1 LVSLAA
7 PDDEAL
13 MNRDEPGLLQ
23 LATLVVWLGAAFFF
37 SAAVA
42 PALFAVLP
50 SRALAGDV
58 VGRLLPPLFY
68 SGIVVGL
75 LVMITQWRAND
86 GWTWRGREAAAFI
99 TVVSCSVAQLFIAP
113 KIERV
118 RAEIPG
124 AIEVLS
130 ANDPR
135 RVAFGRLHGASVAW
149 LGVAMLAA
157 LVAAIIA
164 GRSLNSSGRNIHSL

>member
-1 LVSLAA
+1 
-7 PDDEAL
+7 
-13 MNRDEPGLLQ
+13 MNRDEPELLQ
-23 LATLVVWLGAAFFF
+23 LSTLVAWLGAAFFF

-58 VGRLLPPLFY
+58 VGRLLPPIFY

-75 LVMITQWRAND
+75 FVMATQWRAND
-86 GWTWRGREAAAFI
+86 GWSWRGREAAAFI
-99 TVVSCSVAQLFIAP
+99 TVLSCSIAQLFIAP
-113 KIERV
+113 RIQRV

-124 AIEVLS
+124 PIEVL
-130 ANDPR
+130 ATDDPR

-157 LVAAIIA
+157 LVAAVIA
-164 GRSLNSSGRNIHSL
+164 GRRLRSSRRGIPSF

>member
-1 LVSLAA
+1 
-7 PDDEAL
+7 
-13 MNRDEPGLLQ
+13 MTRDEPELLQ
-23 LATLVVWLGAAFFF
+23 LSTLVVWLGAAFFF

-58 VGRLLPPLFY
+58 VGRLLPPIFY

-75 LVMITQWRAND
+75 LVMFTQWRANE
-86 GWTWRGREAAAFI
+86 GWSWRGREAAAFV
-99 TVVSCSVAQLFIAP
+99 TVVSCAVAQLFIAP
-113 KIERV
+113 RIQCV

-124 AIEVLS
+124 PIEIL
-130 ANDPR
+130 AADDPR
-135 RVAFGRLHGASVAW
+135 RLAFGRLHGISVAW

-157 LVAAIIA
+157 LIAAILA
-164 GRSLNSSGRNIHSL
+164 GRRLKPSRRDIPSF

>member
-1 LVSLAA
+1 
-7 PDDEAL
+7 
-13 MNRDEPGLLQ
+13 MNRDEPELLQ
-23 LATLVVWLGAAFFF
+23 LSTLVVWLGAAAFF
-37 SAAVA
+37 SIAVA

-58 VGRLLPPLFY
+58 VGRLLPPIFY

-75 LVMITQWRAND
+75 LVMLTQWRAND
-86 GWTWRGREAAAFI
+86 GWSWRGREAAAFV
-99 TVVSCSVAQLFIAP
+99 TVVSCAVAQFFIAP
-113 KIERV
+113 RILRV

-124 AIEVLS
+124 PIEVLS
-130 ANDPR
+130 PQDPR

-157 LVAAIIA
+157 LVAAVIA
-164 GRSLNSSGRNIHSL
+164 GRSLTSSRRESHSL

>member
-1 LVSLAA
+1 
-7 PDDEAL
+7 
-13 MNRDEPGLLQ
+13 MNRDEPELLQ
-23 LATLVVWLGAAFFF
+23 LSVLVVWLGAAFFF

-58 VGRLLPPLFY
+58 VGRLLPPIFY

-75 LVMITQWRAND
+75 LVMVTQWRAND
-86 GWTWRGREAAAFI
+86 GWRWRGREAAAFV
-99 TVVSCSVAQLFIAP
+99 TVLSCAIAQLFIAP
-113 KIERV
+113 RIQRV
-118 RAEIPG
+118 RDDIPG
-124 AIEVLS
+124 PIEVL
-130 ANDPR
+130 AINDPR

-157 LVAAIIA
+157 LVAAVVA
-164 GRSLNSSGRNIHSL
+164 GRRLNSSGRHVHSL

>member
-1 LVSLAA
+1 
-7 PDDEAL
+7 
-13 MNRDEPGLLQ
+13 MRRDEPELLQ
-23 LATLVVWLGAAFFF
+23 LSTLVVWLGASAFF
-37 SAAVA
+37 SIAVA

-58 VGRLLPPLFY
+58 VGRLLPPIYY

-75 LVMITQWRAND
+75 FVMVTQWRAND
-86 GWTWRGREAAAFI
+86 GWSWRGREAAAFV
-99 TVVSCSVAQLFIAP
+99 TVLSCAVAQLFIAP
-113 KIERV
+113 RILRV

-124 AIEVLS
+124 PIEALS
-130 ANDPR
+130 ADDPR
-135 RVAFGRLHGASVAW
+135 RVAFGRLHGVSVAW

-164 GRSLNSSGRNIHSL
+164 GRSIERRRRNFHSL